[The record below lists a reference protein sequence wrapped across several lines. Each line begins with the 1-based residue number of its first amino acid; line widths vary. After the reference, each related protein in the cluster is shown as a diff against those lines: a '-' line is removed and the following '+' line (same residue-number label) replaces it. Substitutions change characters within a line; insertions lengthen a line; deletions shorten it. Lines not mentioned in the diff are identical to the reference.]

1 MELVVEIV
9 EVPPAPCVT
18 VRLLRLLDVGVKL
31 DEAVWPR
38 GGVDLVAILT
48 VKLSGEVIQKTVSLF
63 FAELSLR
70 QSEEARLLLNDIAK
84 MIMFFCNSKDIFG
97 TYWKRKSPF
106 PVSRE
111 HRPGL
116 FSLRVLNSLLAW
128 F

>member
-48 VKLSGEVIQKTVSLF
+48 VKLGGKVIQKTVSLF

-84 MIMFFCNSKDIFG
+84 MIMFFFAILKI
-97 TYWKRKSPF
+97 YL
-106 PVSRE
+106 
-111 HRPGL
+111 GL
-116 FSLRVLNSLLAW
+116 TGKESLRFQSRGSTVQDYSRSES
-128 F
+128 